1 MRYFLS
7 LALTEAALTFGV
19 DVASAP
25 GCAVTDRR
33 AALRVTARYLGAAV
47 EAVDMTA
54 VAVLA
59 DEHLAMTPGTVV
71 HPG

>member
-7 LALTEAALTFGV
+7 LALTEATLTFGV
-19 DVASAP
+19 DMAPAP

-33 AALRVTARYLGAAV
+33 AALRLPARYLGAAV
-47 EAVDMTA
+47 EAVEMTA

-59 DEHLAMTPGTVV
+59 DEHLAVTSGTVV